1 MRRIMMIENRL
12 INFLKEDLNNM
23 YETIELLLEDT
34 YNRDTEKTLISLLDI
49 INYWETHVNK
59 LEEKPI

>member
-1 MRRIMMIENRL
+1 MIENRL

-34 YNRDTEKTLISLLDI
+34 YNRDTEKTLTRY
-49 INYWETHVNK
+49 N
-59 LEEKPI
+59 

>member
-1 MRRIMMIENRL
+1 MIENRL

-23 YETIELLLEDT
+23 YETIEVLLEDT

>member
-1 MRRIMMIENRL
+1 MMIKNRL

-23 YETIELLLEDT
+23 YETIEELLLEDT
-34 YNRDTEKTLISLLDI
+34 YNRDTEKTLNSLLDVI
-49 INYWETHVNK
+49 SYWETHVNK

>member
-1 MRRIMMIENRL
+1 MIENRL

>member
-1 MRRIMMIENRL
+1 MMIENRL

>member
-1 MRRIMMIENRL
+1 MMIENRL

-23 YETIELLLEDT
+23 YETIEELLLEDT

>member
-1 MRRIMMIENRL
+1 MIENRL

-23 YETIELLLEDT
+23 YETIEELLLEDT
-34 YNRDTEKTLISLLDI
+34 YNIDTEKTLISLLDI

>member
-1 MRRIMMIENRL
+1 MIENRL

-23 YETIELLLEDT
+23 YETIEVLLDDT
-34 YNRDTEKTLISLLDI
+34 YNRDTEKTLNSLLDVI
-49 INYWETHVNK
+49 SYWETHVNK

>member
-1 MRRIMMIENRL
+1 MIENRL

-23 YETIELLLEDT
+23 YETIEELLLEDT